1 MFNNSKT
8 DNFFTLL
15 MEQTRVTRD
24 GVAALCEF
32 CQDPTEEKGELVNE
46 FEKKAD
52 KVRGQ
57 LVQEINHTFVTPID
71 REDLF
76 RLSGNI
82 DDLVDYAWSTVKE
95 LRIYD
100 IQPDRNMLEMSKI
113 LLQMADGLLYAV
125 SNLEKH
131 KDIASS
137 EAFKVKKLENT
148 MDMRYHESIAELFQ
162 SDDFKKI
169 MKYREV
175 YRHLN
180 HASDKGD
187 MAADILN
194 DITIKL

>member
-1 MFNNSKT
+1 MFNSGKS

-15 MEQTRVTRD
+15 MEQARITRE

-32 CQDPTEEKGELVNE
+32 CQDPTNEKGELVNE
-46 FEKKAD
+46 IEKKAD
-52 KVRGQ
+52 KARGR
-57 LVQEINHTFVTPID
+57 LAQEITNKFVTPID

-100 IQPDRNMLEMSKI
+100 IEPDENLLEMSKI
-113 LLQMADGLLYAV
+113 LLQMADGLLYAI

-148 MDMRYHESIAELFQ
+148 MDMLYHESIAELFQ
-162 SDDFKKI
+162 SDDFKKVL
-169 MKYREV
+169 KYREV

-187 MAADILN
+187 MAADIIN
-194 DITIKL
+194 DITVKL